1 MKRLCLLSLI
11 AIPLLV
17 VRSDEPVPQGFE
29 HWTPATL
36 QRTAQALA
44 ADAATDP
51 HHFAV
56 KQLVDFPNEA
66 FLLVHREPDG
76 QVEWHET
83 QGDVFFVQ
91 SGSATLIVGGTYLNG
106 KTVAPHEKRN
116 GSIQDRPG
124 RSFRPEM
131 LSGFLLA

>member
-1 MKRLCLLSLI
+1 MKRLCLLSLS

-44 ADAATDP
+44 ADAATDL
-51 HHFAV
+51 HYVVV
-56 KQLVDFPNEA
+56 KQLVEFPNEA
-66 FLLVHREPDG
+66 FVLVRREADG

-91 SGSATLIVGGTYLNG
+91 SAWPSASLRTN
-106 KTVAPHEKRN
+106 KNA
-116 GSIQDRPG
+116 
-124 RSFRPEM
+124 
-131 LSGFLLA
+131 